1 VSVAAHN
8 SAPLS
13 VVRIVPGRGWLL
25 NLGANR
31 CVSPHRE
38 YARYKVLRYAA

>member
-1 VSVAAHN
+1 VSVAAQS

-13 VVRIVPGRGWLL
+13 VVRIVPGLGWLL
-25 NLGANR
+25 NFGANR
-31 CVSPHRE
+31 CVSPHEE